1 MVSGESRVLAP
12 PTRPQVTQ
20 QTPAV
25 AATLAAAYR
34 LTDGRGRTSSCLL
47 QNTAQLQG
55 LTDWSVWL
63 SHNYYYYYHNSS
75 KIPAQSH
82 SVAHFTSSEQLKH
95 FCLNRLKKCNWKTQ
109 RRDSCRAQTLAKNSP
124 AF

>member
-63 SHNYYYYYHNSS
+63 SHNYYYYYHN
-75 KIPAQSH
+75 KFRTAQT
-82 SVAHFTSSEQLKH
+82 FLLESSEKVQLE
-95 FCLNRLKKCNWKTQ
+95 NSTQ
-109 RRDSCRAQTLAKNSP
+109 RFVQSAD
-124 AF
+124 FG